1 MKESQFQ
8 ILGSP
13 RIVESYFKL
22 NRNYTSDNEVH
33 ISLNASVSSNIDPE
47 SEGLAA
53 VELRVDIFKDEEFL
67 EVPFKITVIAEGLFT
82 WSEELSENEEVLKRL
97 LNQNAPAILY
107 GYIRQEIRTMTMN
120 ASIPTLDIPVMDFT
134 SN

>member
-13 RIVESYFKL
+13 RIVESQFKL

-33 ISLNASVSSNIDPE
+33 IRLNANVSSNIDPE

-53 VELRVDIFKDEEFL
+53 VELRIDIFKDEEFS

-82 WSEELSENEEVLKRL
+82 WSEELSENEDVLKRL

-107 GYIRQEIRTMTMN
+107 GYIRQEIRIMTMN
-120 ASIPTLDIPVMDFT
+120 ASIPILDIPVMDFT

>member
-13 RIVESYFKL
+13 RIVESHFKL
-22 NRNYTSDNEVH
+22 NRNYTSDSEVH
-33 ISLNASVSSNIDPE
+33 ISLNANVSSNVDPE

-53 VELRVDIFKDEEFL
+53 VELRVDIFKDEEFS